1 MDCGRA
7 TGDRYDRY
15 DRYEAS
21 FISSHCDNFADLQ
34 AVKLLPL
41 PGGYKVG
48 DTVYSLISNTHSKD
62 TNKSVVPGSK
72 GKVTGRADEPN
83 QRTEVEVRFESG
95 WFTDINL
102 ESVTKTVPPPLSH
115 STFHTLALTLSPS
128 LTHALTHSLYCC
140 MLCCCVLG
148 CCVLYCCVLYCCVL
162 RCCVL
167 HCLVIRC
174 LVLYCCVLRCCV
186 L

>member
-1 MDCGRA
+1 M
-7 TGDRYDRY
+7 
-15 DRYEAS
+15 
-21 FISSHCDNFADLQ
+21 
-34 AVKLLPL
+34 KLLPL

-48 DTVYSLISNTHSKD
+48 DTVYSLISHAHSKD

-95 WFTDINL
+95 WFTDIDL
-102 ESVTKTVPPPLSH
+102 ESVTKTVPPPVSH

-148 CCVLYCCVLYCCVL
+148 CCVLGCCVLGCCVL
-162 RCCVL
+162 RCFVRYVSL
-167 HCLVIRC
+167 SASLTFTVVIVECRERRREGGVIWGGC
-174 LVLYCCVLRCCV
+174 S
-186 L
+186 